1 MKNLFIA
8 LVALIGLSSLTA
20 QTALSAGDIAFVG
33 FRLPA
38 GNSAPTASLHFISRS
53 AMASG
58 TTFYVTNQTYD
69 NGLQNYTSKQGG
81 FKIVLNE
88 PISIGQPISITY
100 QQSGTW
106 SAATVSSTVG
116 VVTKEGNDFD
126 FAKATPNNAVD
137 QLWVYQTSG
146 GVTTFITGIFWDTAP
161 ALPTGIATTGNSI
174 NAVALN
180 ISGNSEKCACWT
192 PYHIVET
199 SSTPE
204 SSISFSDNL
213 LNTFYRK
220 ESWVF
225 KSSNS
230 SGGGSLKSFD
240 NKNVHNNVS
249 TIDACNPFTGTGA
262 SAPLEWLT
270 TNIIFDKY
278 RWGRTVNTW
287 EGFTLSSNTWTTT
300 SAPDWS
306 TNSAEREII
315 LYQNLNLGGG
325 SVYGTFDPANPASSD
340 LQVAKLTIKD
350 SVNNNVTLTIAPG
363 SILTAYY
370 GISMEDLSVSTGSP
384 KIKLSSALGSD
395 GNKYFAQIAPTA
407 ADLSGT
413 YDYELI
419 ITKPGW
425 HHFYSPISTQLSDVG
440 ISPQSG
446 SSTTFAFDATG
457 STLGFRNIYSW
468 DPLYTNNSF
477 WQPVASTFDLSS
489 LPSTIYFRATD
500 VPVKLTISGT
510 KSIIDQNIQTVNGA
524 GYYNVGSTTSP
535 GYGAPGWQTAAEA
548 GWNFYGNPFLSYIS
562 TASLVSNYSSTM
574 SDLDLNVYAWQANRV
589 TINGSTNYYVSNG
602 TTGDAAANYI
612 PPFQGIFMRRPTG
625 TNGTTANGGFVY
637 GKKYRVAGLN
647 YTSVVFKGATTGSS
661 LALSLSRPN
670 WTGSLSAYLDAF
682 PDTTSQAYMNRRKA
696 PFSGSFTQAFAIS
709 ADSSFWTILPIHSNE
724 LLDSLRTP
732 VMVAVAGHGT
742 SASISNHEDFNS
754 SFESILIDHYTQTR
768 HNLTSSDYTFIN
780 DTTQQSVRFTWVLK
794 PQQMDISETSTKTDD
809 LVWHQQGQDLIIDLT
824 GQDASWLEVF
834 GSDGK
839 VLFSGPATTE
849 RLEIN
854 NLPTNQV
861 FVLKTDSGRT
871 AKAILY

>member
-1 MKNLFIA
+1 MKNLIIA
-8 LVALIGLSSLTA
+8 LVALIGLSTLTA
-20 QTALSAGDIAFVG
+20 QTSLSAGDIAFVG

-69 NGLQNYTSKQGG
+69 NGLQNYSSNQGG

-100 QQSGTW
+100 QQTGTW
-106 SAATVSSTVG
+106 STATVSSTVG

-126 FAKATPNNAVD
+126 FAKATTNNAVD

-161 ALPTGIATTGNSI
+161 TLPTGIATTGNSI

-199 SSTPE
+199 SSTPK

-278 RWGRTVNTW
+278 RWGRTANTW

-350 SVNNNVTLTIAPG
+350 
-363 SILTAYY
+363 
-370 GISMEDLSVSTGSP
+370 
-384 KIKLSSALGSD
+384 
-395 GNKYFAQIAPTA
+395 
-407 ADLSGT
+407 
-413 YDYELI
+413 
-419 ITKPGW
+419 
-425 HHFYSPISTQLSDVG
+425 
-440 ISPQSG
+440 
-446 SSTTFAFDATG
+446 
-457 STLGFRNIYSW
+457 
-468 DPLYTNNSF
+468 
-477 WQPVASTFDLSS
+477 
-489 LPSTIYFRATD
+489 
-500 VPVKLTISGT
+500 
-510 KSIIDQNIQTVNGA
+510 
-524 GYYNVGSTTSP
+524 
-535 GYGAPGWQTAAEA
+535 
-548 GWNFYGNPFLSYIS
+548 
-562 TASLVSNYSSTM
+562 
-574 SDLDLNVYAWQANRV
+574 
-589 TINGSTNYYVSNG
+589 
-602 TTGDAAANYI
+602 
-612 PPFQGIFMRRPTG
+612 
-625 TNGTTANGGFVY
+625 
-637 GKKYRVAGLN
+637 
-647 YTSVVFKGATTGSS
+647 
-661 LALSLSRPN
+661 
-670 WTGSLSAYLDAF
+670 
-682 PDTTSQAYMNRRKA
+682 
-696 PFSGSFTQAFAIS
+696 
-709 ADSSFWTILPIHSNE
+709 
-724 LLDSLRTP
+724 
-732 VMVAVAGHGT
+732 
-742 SASISNHEDFNS
+742 
-754 SFESILIDHYTQTR
+754 
-768 HNLTSSDYTFIN
+768 
-780 DTTQQSVRFTWVLK
+780 
-794 PQQMDISETSTKTDD
+794 
-809 LVWHQQGQDLIIDLT
+809 
-824 GQDASWLEVF
+824 
-834 GSDGK
+834 
-839 VLFSGPATTE
+839 
-849 RLEIN
+849 
-854 NLPTNQV
+854 
-861 FVLKTDSGRT
+861 
-871 AKAILY
+871 